1 MYDYRPNWTP
11 LSPVTITNNIIIIR
25 EFCWNLSTNLNP
37 QSFTTGNFSPEYA
50 KYSSDEEDEDDE
62 VLGEPFM
69 KERDVD
75 EQEMDKVLL

>member
-1 MYDYRPNWTP
+1 MLKFINK
-11 LSPVTITNNIIIIR
+11 SK
-25 EFCWNLSTNLNP
+25 P

>member
-1 MYDYRPNWTP
+1 MIFAINTTTNPA
-11 LSPVTITNNIIIIR
+11 ITY
-25 EFCWNLSTNLNP
+25 TNLNP
-37 QSFTTGNFSPEYA
+37 QSFTTANFSPEYA

>member
-1 MYDYRPNWTP
+1 M
-11 LSPVTITNNIIIIR
+11 L
-25 EFCWNLSTNLNP
+25 EFINKSKP